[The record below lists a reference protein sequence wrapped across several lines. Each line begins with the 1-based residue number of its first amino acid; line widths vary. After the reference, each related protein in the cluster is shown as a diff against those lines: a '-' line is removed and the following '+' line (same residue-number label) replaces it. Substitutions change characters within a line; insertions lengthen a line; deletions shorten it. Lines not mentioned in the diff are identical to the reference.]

1 MARNERPKEH
11 EDLVRVHLWT
21 HTIIFILQTL
31 PRAPHYQTKQNTKD
45 TSGRAGDN
53 HMYLQIPPP

>member
-11 EDLVRVHLWT
+11 EDLVWVHLWT

-31 PRAPHYQTKQNTKD
+31 PRASHYQTKQNTKD